1 MNAKYW
7 PEDDIL
13 QIRLSDKP
21 ITREIGQDW
30 NTYLSFAE
38 DGSLVEIVILDA
50 KAHGLLPV
58 TDSCHTPC
66 EAREHYA

>member
-1 MNAKYW
+1 MNSKYW

-13 QIRLSDKP
+13 KIMLSDKP
-21 ITREIGQDW
+21 IVREIGQDW

-50 KAHGLLPV
+50 RAQGFFPAM
-58 TDSCHTPC
+58 TGEQIPC
-66 EAREHYA
+66 TA